1 MAITTTP
8 VGSELILVMDNG
20 IGASGQQLVKN
31 RTYTDVRSAAADADL
46 YSVAQS
52 LIALQNKSSLAV
64 QRRNL
69 VEIQDI

>member
-20 IGASGQQLVKN
+20 VGASGQQLVKN
-31 RTYTDVRSAAADADL
+31 RIYADVRSGAADADL
-46 YSVAQS
+46 YSAAQS
-52 LIALQNKSSLAV
+52 LLGLQEKTNVAV

-69 VEIQDI
+69 IEIQDI

>member
-31 RTYTDVRSAAADADL
+31 RIYTDVRSAATDADL

-52 LIALQNKSSLAV
+52 LLGLQDKSSLAV
-64 QRRNL
+64 QRSNL

>member
-20 IGASGQQLVKN
+20 VGASGQQLVKN
-31 RTYTDVRSAAADADL
+31 RIYTDVKSSAVDADL

-52 LIALQNKSSLAV
+52 LLGLQEKTNVAI

>member
-20 IGASGQQLVKN
+20 VGASGQQLVKN
-31 RTYTDVRSAAADADL
+31 RVYTDVRSGAADADL
-46 YSVAQS
+46 YSTAQS
-52 LIALQNKSSLAV
+52 LLSLQEKSNIAV

-69 VEIQDI
+69 IEIQDI